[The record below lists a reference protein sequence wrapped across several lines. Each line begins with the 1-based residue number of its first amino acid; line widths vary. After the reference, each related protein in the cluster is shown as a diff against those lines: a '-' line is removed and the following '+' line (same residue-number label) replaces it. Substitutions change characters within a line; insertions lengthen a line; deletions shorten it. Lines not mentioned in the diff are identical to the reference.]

1 MPTVPPPRVGFPLL
15 PLPDASGRLSW
26 PSLEQSVLDQ
36 IRVLLQTRPGEQKM
50 HPRFGAGIQ
59 RFVGEPD
66 TVATRS
72 RLRDTIREGLGR
84 WETRILLEAVDVS
97 DTDRPGEVRVEIRF
111 RIRRTGAPKQLGLTL
126 ALGPSSET
134 A

>member
-1 MPTVPPPRVGFPLL
+1 VPAVPRPRIGWPLL
-15 PLPDASGRLSW
+15 PVPDASGRLQW
-26 PSLEQSVLDQ
+26 PTLEQSVLDT

-66 TVATRS
+66 TVTTRA
-72 RLRDTIREGLGR
+72 RLRETIREGLGR
-84 WETRILLEAVDVS
+84 WETRILVEAVDVAE
-97 DTDRPGEVRVEIRF
+97 TERPGEVRVEIRF
-111 RIRRTGAPKQLGLTL
+111 RIRRTGAPKQLGLTVT
-126 ALGPSSET
+126 LGASSET